1 MSNERQSPTTENLGK
16 DMNLVVG
23 VSAPSGQ
30 ESVTARKAGGLRDM
44 KLPVSPRTTPLARAL
59 QNLTKAINLALQS
72 DFLENELDRVYKA
85 ARVRD
90 NKIHILHKDYIGLGD
105 NVFAKIGKAAKSFKL
120 TLQGPDPASPE
131 GKAWIDEYGGGS
143 ISGMLNLLGRKLDLI
158 QEYEDKAPTYVEQMF
173 DRLEAAHMI
182 VGWDRSEWNIT
193 TEVIGLD
200 IIITPLATLEE
211 NTAET

>member
-1 MSNERQSPTTENLGK
+1 MSNERQTPTTENLGK

-30 ESVTARKAGGLRDM
+30 ESVTVRKAGGLRDM
-44 KLPVSPRTTPLARAL
+44 KLPVSPVSTPLARAL

-72 DFLENELDRVYKA
+72 DFLKNELDRVYKA
-85 ARVRD
+85 ARVR
-90 NKIHILHKDYIGLGD
+90 NGRVHVLHKDYIGLGD

-120 TLQGPDPASPE
+120 TLEGPDPASPE
-131 GKAWIDEYGGGS
+131 GKAWIEEHGGGS
-143 ISGMLNLLGRKLDLI
+143 ISGMLNLLGRKLNLI

-173 DRLEAAHMI
+173 DRLEAANMI
-182 VGWDRSEWNIT
+182 VGWDRAEWEIT

-200 IIITPLATLEE
+200 IIITPLVPPQEPAGST
-211 NTAET
+211 